1 MFGSLRVEKRA
12 LSRESRDLYQ
22 AHFCAGCQAL
32 ARFGGRPAAL
42 LTSYDQTF
50 LFFLLV
56 LSALED
62 DGTTPGDLDVVV
74 VGEERRRRGSKGGTG
89 RDAGV
94 RAAARVLGTIW
105 PA

>member
-12 LSRESRDLYQ
+12 LSRESRDLHQ
-22 AHFCAGCQAL
+22 AHFCAG
-32 ARFGGRPAAL
+32 
-42 LTSYDQTF
+42 YDQT
-50 LFFLLV
+50 FFLLV
-56 LSALED
+56 LSAPED
-62 DGTTPGDLDVVV
+62 DETTPGDLDDVV